1 MIGLIWSMLV
11 ARRGPAVVLLL
22 LSVFATGA
30 AVAGPVYL
38 AAVDRAGSAAV
49 VADSPRRERT
59 VSIGT
64 LPDQPTDQDS
74 RFDAL
79 ASSLL
84 NLSGFTRVYSAQ
96 FGVLG
101 IEVGDTQLSSLVF
114 REDVCR
120 HLTLVRGRCALTS
133 GEVLVGQSTAERRG
147 LEPGMPLTVQ
157 AARFD
162 ALQGRYVP
170 VAEASTLVVV
180 GVYRPADA
188 AELYWGRSAFFVP
201 GTPDPIREPLF
212 ITRPALDAID
222 HPSDQRRVDALPVPE
237 AFAPERLPA
246 LRAQFAQLEANL
258 GGETTAAAYG
268 GLKAD
273 LPALL
278 DRIERARGLARQV
291 VPVAAVPLVALCWF
305 VIFLAV
311 AFGTTAR
318 RHELGLVALRGA
330 RASTRWWLSAG
341 ESGLAILAGAP
352 IGFLAGTVG
361 VQVVAG
367 ARMDAGIGALPPR
380 SALTAALVAVA
391 GALLAGLLAQ
401 RREVA
406 SPVVELLRRVP
417 ARSANWRSAAVESTV
432 VVLAVVAAFQLRG
445 FDGELVGLSLLVPGL
460 VALAI
465 ALVAAR
471 LLMPLA
477 GWFGVWALRRG
488 RLGPALGTLQ
498 LARRP
503 GSHRLF
509 VLVTVAVALLC
520 FAAVAVD
527 VADQA
532 RTERADV
539 QTGAYRVLTVLPVD
553 AGVLLHA
560 VRAVDPRGE
569 YAMAVGVLPG
579 RDDSAPPTLL
589 VDAAALARVPVWR
602 SDFGLPAEQMAAR
615 LRASASAPFT
625 LRGAHATLTVEV
637 PEQPAGAKL
646 QATLVLRALTGG
658 PPLRARLGPLRAG
671 RHSYPLDVPGCVE
684 GCRVV
689 GFEASYR
696 RPGTEPTELLVVE
709 LRASDSGEVAVGPA
723 DFADA
728 NRWRGVPDS
737 ATDPAG
743 RGLRLPV
750 TGRREEELAW
760 AVPLDSPVRLPVVV
774 AGELPTTGDLPLL
787 DAERR
792 EVEPVAIAPVL
803 PRLGAHGMLLDLESA
818 ERQSTGS
825 TFLPAAEVWL
835 TADAPADLV
844 DRLAAQGL
852 QVIGDA
858 TAAEE
863 QARLGRQGP
872 ALAVWFHLLAGGFA
886 ILLALSGLVLMVAVD
901 RRRRVEDGRALR
913 RQGLSARVVG
923 AAARWSYLPVVTSA
937 SLAGLIAAGV
947 AWWLAG
953 DYLPIFV
960 DGDFPLAPPRWPD
973 LFPVLGPWALAGV
986 MFTAVAVG
994 LGWASRVR
1002 D

>member
-1 MIGLIWSMLV
+1 VIGLIWSMVV

-38 AAVDRAGSAAV
+38 AAVDQAGSAAV

-59 VSIGT
+59 VSLGT
-64 LPDQPTDQDS
+64 LLAEPATEDV

-84 NLSGFTRVYSAQ
+84 TLSGFTRVYSAQ

-114 REDVCR
+114 REDVCQ

-133 GEVLVGQSTAERRG
+133 GEVLVGESTAERRG
-147 LEPGMPLTVQ
+147 LDPGVPVTVQ

-162 ALQGRYVP
+162 DLQGRYVP

-180 GVYRPADA
+180 GVYRPADP
-188 AELYWGRSAFFVP
+188 AELYWGRSAFFLP
-201 GTPDPIREPLF
+201 GAPDPIREPLF
-212 ITRPALDAID
+212 ITRPALDAIV
-222 HPSDQRRVDALPVPE
+222 HPSDQRRVDALPAPD

-246 LRAQFAQLEANL
+246 LRAEFAELDADL
-258 GGETTAAAYG
+258 SGETTYAV
-268 GLKAD
+268 LTAD

-278 DRIERARGLARQV
+278 DRIETARGLARQV

-330 RASTRWWLSAG
+330 RATTRWWLSAG

-367 ARMDAGIGALPPR
+367 GRMDAEIGTLPPR

-417 ARSANWRSAAVESTV
+417 ARSANWRSAAVEATV

-477 GWFGVWALRRG
+477 GRFGAWALRRG

-532 RTERADV
+532 RAERADL

-579 RDDSAPPTLL
+579 QDDSAPPTLL
-589 VDAAALARVPVWR
+589 VDAAALARVPIWR
-602 SDFGLPAEQMAAR
+602 PEFGLPAEQTADR
-615 LRASASAPFT
+615 LRAPASAPFV
-625 LRGAHATLTVEV
+625 LRGARAALTVEV
-637 PEQPAGAKL
+637 PAQPAGAKL
-646 QATLVLRALTGG
+646 EATLVLRALTGG
-658 PPLRARLGPLRAG
+658 PPLRAELGPLRAG

-689 GFEASYR
+689 GFEAGYR

-728 NRWRGVPDS
+728 NRWRGLPDP

-750 TGRREEELAW
+750 AGLQEEELVW
-760 AVPLDSPVRLPVVV
+760 GVPVDSPVRLPVVV
-774 AGELPTTGDLPLL
+774 AGELPATGDLPML

-792 EVEPVAIAPVL
+792 EVEPVAVAPVL
-803 PRLGAHGMLLDLESA
+803 PRFGAHGILLDLESA

-835 TADAPADLV
+835 TAEAPADLV

-886 ILLALSGLVLMVAVD
+886 ILLALSGLVLMVTVD
-901 RRRRVEDGRALR
+901 RRRRVEDGQALR

-937 SLAGLIAAGV
+937 SLAGLVAAGV

-953 DYLPIFV
+953 GYLPIFV
-960 DGDFPLAPPRWPD
+960 DGDFPLTPPRWPD
-973 LFPVLGPWALAGV
+973 LFPVLGPWALAEV
-986 MFTAVAVG
+986 MFTAVVVG
-994 LGWASRVR
+994 QGWASRVR